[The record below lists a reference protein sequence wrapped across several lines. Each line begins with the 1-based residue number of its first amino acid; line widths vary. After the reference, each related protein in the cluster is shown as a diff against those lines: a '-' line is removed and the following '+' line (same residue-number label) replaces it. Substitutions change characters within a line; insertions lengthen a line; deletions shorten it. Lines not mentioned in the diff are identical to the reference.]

1 MATIQLNGIMK
12 TYDYIVQLKTNN
24 KSGIDWI
31 SKLMLF
37 ITIVIFIAN
46 TFLEPGKHN
55 VIPMVICL
63 LIIGWMI
70 FCFNQQRRGIQ
81 PFYRLALLFAAI
93 GWFFHPHGGII
104 SLIYL
109 VAAILER
116 FVKFPE
122 EIAFDKEEIVI
133 NSFPK
138 KRYTWNELNNVV
150 LKDGLLTIDF
160 KNNKMLQ
167 RLVDSEVDVKVEEE
181 FTSYARALIKG
192 E

>member
-1 MATIQLNGIMK
+1 
-12 TYDYIVQLKTNN
+12 
-24 KSGIDWI
+24 
-31 SKLMLF
+31 
-37 ITIVIFIAN
+37 
-46 TFLEPGKHN
+46 
-55 VIPMVICL
+55 
-63 LIIGWMI
+63 
-70 FCFNQQRRGIQ
+70 
-81 PFYRLALLFAAI
+81 
-93 GWFFHPHGGII
+93 
-104 SLIYL
+104 

-167 RLVDSEVDVKVEEE
+167 RLVDSEVDVKVEE
-181 FTSYARALIKG
+181 
-192 E
+192 

>member
-1 MATIQLNGIMK
+1 MR

-37 ITIVIFIAN
+37 ITIVIFIVN

-55 VIPMVICL
+55 VGPMFICL

-70 FCFNQQRRGIQ
+70 FCYTQQRRGVQ
-81 PFYRLALLFAAI
+81 PFYRSALLFAAI
-93 GWFFHPHGGII
+93 GWYMHPNGIWI
-104 SLIYL
+104 ALVYL
-109 VAAILER
+109 VAAVLER

-181 FTSYARALIKG
+181 FTSYARGLIKG
-192 E
+192 FE

>member
-1 MATIQLNGIMK
+1 MK
-12 TYDYIVQLKTNN
+12 TYDYIVQLKTSN

-37 ITIVIFIAN
+37 ITVAIFIAN
-46 TFLEPGKHN
+46 TFLEPGRRN
-55 VIPMVICL
+55 VIPMIICL
-63 LIIGWMI
+63 LIMGWMI
-70 FCFNQQRRGIQ
+70 FCYTQQRRGVQ

-93 GWFFHPHGGII
+93 GWFIHPPYGIWI

-109 VAAILER
+109 IAAVLER

-122 EIAFDKEEIVI
+122 EIAFDKDEVVI

-160 KNNKMLQ
+160 KKNKILQ
-167 RLVDSEVDVKVEEE
+167 KLVDSEVDVQVEEE
-181 FTSYARALIKG
+181 FTAYARGLIKG

>member
-81 PFYRLALLFAAI
+81 
-93 GWFFHPHGGII
+93 
-104 SLIYL
+104 
-109 VAAILER
+109 
-116 FVKFPE
+116 
-122 EIAFDKEEIVI
+122 
-133 NSFPK
+133 
-138 KRYTWNELNNVV
+138 
-150 LKDGLLTIDF
+150 
-160 KNNKMLQ
+160 
-167 RLVDSEVDVKVEEE
+167 
-181 FTSYARALIKG
+181 
-192 E
+192 